1 MSAAPAT
8 ESAPDRL
15 RALCLA
21 LPGVSE
27 VVIRRGP
34 TYRVEDRIFAL
45 DRAVEGRPSVWFKA
59 PAGAQ
64 AVLTGA
70 DAKLFF
76 SPPYYGVK
84 GWVGMRLDREPD
96 WDEVEA
102 LVRRSY
108 RLVAPQRLAALVP

>member
-1 MSAAPAT
+1 MSAAAKPDSPPA
-8 ESAPDRL
+8 RL

-21 LPGVSE
+21 LPEATE

-34 TYRVEDRIFAL
+34 TFRIDDKIFAL
-45 DRAVEGRPSVWFKA
+45 DRLVEGRPSVWFKA

-70 DAKLFF
+70 DPSLFF

-84 GWVGMRLDREPD
+84 GWVGMWLDREPD
-96 WDEVEA
+96 WGEIEA

-108 RLVAPQRLAALVP
+108 RLVAPRRLSGAVE